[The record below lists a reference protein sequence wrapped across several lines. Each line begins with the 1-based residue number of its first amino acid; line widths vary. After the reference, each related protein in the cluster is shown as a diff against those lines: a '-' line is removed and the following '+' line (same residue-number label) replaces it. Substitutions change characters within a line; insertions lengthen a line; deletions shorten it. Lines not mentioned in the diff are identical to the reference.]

1 MDSRPPVV
9 ITLHSDMAGDIT
21 DPVAIARAFVD
32 FFWEVDRSKVQY
44 PPQKLL
50 NLLETLD
57 LPKLTAEQVP

>member
-1 MDSRPPVV
+1 
-9 ITLHSDMAGDIT
+9 MAGDIT

-32 FFWEVDRSKVQY
+32 FFWEVDTSKVQY